1 MNTTSLAL
9 IELGA
14 ILLLLGGLGRFAARI
29 GMSPVP
35 LYLLGGLAIGYGG
48 ILFGRDLNP
57 MTHDSELVPFQDIGE
72 FTHLASEI
80 GVVLLLLM
88 LGLEYSA
95 RELVTGM
102 RASWR
107 AGLVD
112 LVLNFLPG
120 AAAGWLLGWGGAGAV
135 VLGGITYISSS
146 GIIAKV
152 LGDLGRL
159 GNRETPVILSILVF
173 EDLAM
178 AVYLPVLTALIG
190 GLSLAAGAQALGVAL
205 LVVAVVLV
213 VGLRFGPQI
222 SRFVASPEQETFLL
236 KMLGLALL
244 VAGLAGAL
252 QVSAGVGAFLLGIA
266 ISGATAHTARDLL
279 EPLRDL
285 FAALFFV
292 LFGMNTDPRT
302 LPPVLGWALL
312 LALVTALTK
321 VATGYWAARRAG
333 IGTAGRWR
341 AGAALTI
348 RGEFSIVIAGLAV
361 ASGAMATDVSALA
374 TAYVMAL
381 AIIGPVLTRYADGI
395 GRAAARRQSRPAS
408 PQTAS
413 GRRAGGELTLD

>member
-1 MNTTSLAL
+1 VTTTVLAL

-14 ILLLLGGLGRFAARI
+14 ILLLLGILGRFAARI

-35 LYLLGGLAIGYGG
+35 LYLLGGLCIGYGG
-48 ILFGRDLNP
+48 IVFGRDLNP
-57 MTHDSELVPFQDIGE
+57 LTTDSEMVPFQDIGE

-95 RELVTGM
+95 RELVTGL
-102 RASWR
+102 RGSWK

-112 LVLNFLPG
+112 LLLNFTPG
-120 AAAGWLLGWGGAGAV
+120 AVAGWLLGWGPAGAI

-178 AVYLPVLTALIG
+178 AVYLPLLTAFIG
-190 GLSLAAGAQALGVAL
+190 GLSLVAGALTVGVAL
-205 LVVAVVLV
+205 LVVALVLLAA
-213 VGLRFGPQI
+213 LRFGPQI
-222 SRFVASPEQETFLL
+222 SRFVSSPEQETFLL
-236 KMLGLALL
+236 KVLGLALL
-244 VAGLAGAL
+244 VAGIAGAL

-266 ISGATAHTARDLL
+266 ISGATARTAQDIL

-312 LALVTALTK
+312 LALITALTK
-321 VATGYWAARRAG
+321 TITGHWAARAAG
-333 IGTAGRWR
+333 IGVAGRWR

-361 ASGAMATDVSALA
+361 ASGAMAADVSALA

-381 AIIGPVLTRYADGI
+381 AIIGPVLTRYADGL
-395 GRAAARRQSRPAS
+395 GRTLAAKHPWQVARH
-408 PQTAS
+408 
-413 GRRAGGELTLD
+413 AGKSV

>member
-1 MNTTSLAL
+1 MTTTILAL

-14 ILLLLGGLGRFAARI
+14 ILLLLGVLGRFATRI

-35 LYLLGGLAIGYGG
+35 LYLLGGLGIGYGG
-48 ILFGRDLNP
+48 VLFGQDLNP
-57 MTHDSELVPFQDIGE
+57 MTPDSEAVPFEDIGE

-80 GVVLLLLM
+80 GIVLLLLM

-95 RELVTGM
+95 RELVTGL
-102 RASWR
+102 RGSWR
-107 AGLVD
+107 DGVLD
-112 LVLNFLPG
+112 LVLNATPG
-120 AAAGWLLGWGGAGAV
+120 AVAGLLLGWGASGAV
-135 VLGGITYISSS
+135 VLAGITYISSS

-178 AVYLPVLTALIG
+178 AAYLPLMSAMIG
-190 GLSLAAGAQALGVAL
+190 GLSLAAGAQTVGIAL
-205 LVVAVVLV
+205 LVVALVLLLA
-213 VGLRFGPQI
+213 LRFGPQI
-222 SRFVASPEQETFLL
+222 SRFVSSPDQETFLL
-236 KMLGLALL
+236 KVLGLALL
-244 VAGLAGAL
+244 VAGVAGAL
-252 QVSAGVGAFLLGIA
+252 QVSAGIGAFLLGIA
-266 ISGATAHTARDLL
+266 ISGAAAHTARDIL

-321 VATGYWAARRAG
+321 LLTGYWAARSAG
-333 IGTAGRWR
+333 IGIAGRWR
-341 AGAALTI
+341 TGAALTI

-361 ASGAMATDVSALA
+361 TSGAMDRDVSALA

-381 AIIGPVLTRYADGI
+381 AIAGPVLTRYADGL
-395 GRAAARRQSRPAS
+395 GRAAARRRTGAFRHRPAA
-408 PQTAS
+408 P
-413 GRRAGGELTLD
+413 GGGGA

>member
-1 MNTTSLAL
+1 MTTTALAL
-9 IELGA
+9 VELGA
-14 ILLLLGGLGRFAARI
+14 ILLLLGVLGRFAARI

-35 LYLLGGLAIGYGG
+35 LYLLGGLGIGYGG
-48 ILFGRDLNP
+48 ILFGRDMNP
-57 MTHDSELVPFQDIGE
+57 LTADAEAVPFQDIGE

-95 RELVTGM
+95 RELVTGL
-102 RASWR
+102 RGSWR
-107 AGLVD
+107 DGLLD
-112 LVLNFLPG
+112 LVLNATPG
-120 AAAGWLLGWGGAGAV
+120 VLAGLLLGWGATGAV

-178 AVYLPVLTALIG
+178 ALYLPLMTAFLG
-190 GLSLAAGAQALGVAL
+190 GVSLAAGAQAVGIAL
-205 LVVAVVLV
+205 TVVTVVLLLA
-213 VGLRFGPQI
+213 LRFGPQI

-236 KMLGLALL
+236 KVLGLALL
-244 VAGLAGAL
+244 VAGVAGAL

-266 ISGATAHTARDLL
+266 ISGATAHSARDLL

-312 LALVTALTK
+312 LALATALTK
-321 VATGYWAARRAG
+321 VLTGYLAARSAG
-333 IGTAGRWR
+333 IGVAGRWR

-361 ASGAMATDVSALA
+361 ASGAMAADVSALA
-374 TAYVMAL
+374 TAYVMTL
-381 AIIGPVLTRYADGI
+381 AIAGPVLTRYADGL
-395 GRAAARRQSRPAS
+395 GRAAARRRARAPQARPAS
-408 PQTAS
+408 
-413 GRRAGGELTLD
+413 